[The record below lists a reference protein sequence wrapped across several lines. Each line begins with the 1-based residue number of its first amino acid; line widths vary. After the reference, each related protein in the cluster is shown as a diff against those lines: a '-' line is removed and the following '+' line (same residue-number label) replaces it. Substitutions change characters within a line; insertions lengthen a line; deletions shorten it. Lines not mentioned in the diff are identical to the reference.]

1 LTVSSGVA
9 RAAVIGLLLMACPRA
24 ADADWIFAPFIG
36 STFAGST
43 ALPDLEQGASSAQLI
58 FGGTVGLWTRGIFGI
73 ETDFSYAPRFFE
85 TNDTDGAISG
95 DVVVRSYALTWGGNI
110 VVATPVSVTRES
122 LRPYLV
128 AGLGWMRASIEDV
141 QGDVLEEFLGG
152 RARNS
157 VALNFG
163 GGAIG
168 FITPRTG
175 VRFEVRHFR
184 SLEHDEAFLTEES
197 QSLLSFWRA
206 TVGVVIR
213 R

>member
-1 LTVSSGVA
+1 MSSGVA

-36 STFAGST
+36 STFAGAT
-43 ALPDLEQGASSAQLI
+43 ALPDLEQGASSTQFIL
-58 FGGTVGLWTRGIFGI
+58 GGSAGLWTRGIFGV
-73 ETDFSYAPRFFE
+73 EGDFSYAPRFFE
-85 TNDTDGAISG
+85 TDNQAGLFTNSN
-95 DVVVRSYALTWGGNI
+95 VFTLGGN
-110 VVATPVSVTRES
+110 VVIATPVAVTHES
-122 LRPYLV
+122 LRPYV
-128 AGLGWMRASIEDV
+128 VGGLGWMHASIDELTPN
-141 QGDVLEEFLGG
+141 VLPELLG

-157 VALNFG
+157 VAMNFG

-168 FITPRTG
+168 FIAPDVG
-175 VRFEVRHFR
+175 LRFEIRHFR

>member
-1 LTVSSGVA
+1 MKVNVGVA
-9 RAAVIGLLLMACPRA
+9 RAAIVGLLLVLSPRV

-43 ALPDLEQGASSAQLI
+43 TLPDLDQGASSSQLI
-58 FGGTVGLWTRGIFGI
+58 FGGSAGLWTSGILGL
-73 ETDFSYAPRFFE
+73 EGDFSYAPRYFE
-85 TNDTDGAISG
+85 SG
-95 DVVVRSYALTWGGNI
+95 DPLGVITGSNVFTFSGNVVI
-110 VVATPVSVTRES
+110 ATPVSITRES

-128 AGLGWMRASIEDV
+128 GGVGWMHVSIDELTS
-141 QGDVLEEFLGG
+141 VLPELLG

-163 GGAIG
+163 GGVVG

-184 SLEHDEAFLTEES
+184 SLEHEETFLTGES
-197 QSLLSFWRA
+197 QSLLSFWRV
-206 TVGVVIR
+206 TGGVVIR

>member
-1 LTVSSGVA
+1 LRVHSGVA
-9 RAAVIGLLLMACPRA
+9 RAVIVGLLLVLYPHA
-24 ADADWIFAPFIG
+24 ADADWLFAPFIG

-43 ALPDLEQGASSAQLI
+43 ALPDLEQGASSTQFV
-58 FGGTVGLWTRGIFGI
+58 FGGSAGLWSRGIFGV
-73 ETDFSYAPRFFE
+73 EGDFSYAPRFFE
-85 TNDTDGAISG
+85 TDNQAGLFTNSN
-95 DVVVRSYALTWGGNI
+95 VFTLGGSV

-128 AGLGWMRASIEDV
+128 GGLGWMHVSIDEV
-141 QGDVLEEFLGG
+141 SIVLPEVLG

-157 VALNFG
+157 VAINFG

-168 FITPRTG
+168 FLAPDVG

-184 SLEHDEAFLTEES
+184 SLERDEDLFTGET

>member
-1 LTVSSGVA
+1 MHFVVA
-9 RAAVIGLLLMACPRA
+9 RAAIVGLLLMASPRV
-24 ADADWIFAPFIG
+24 ADADWIFAPFLG

-43 ALPDLEQGASSAQLI
+43 ALPDLEQGASSTQVI
-58 FGGTVGLWTRGIFGI
+58 FGGSAGLWTRGIFGV
-73 ETDFSYAPRFFE
+73 EGDFAYAPRFFE
-85 TNDTDGAISG
+85 TDNSG
-95 DVVVRSYALTWGGNI
+95 GIFLNSNALTFSGNI
-110 VVATPVSVTRES
+110 VIATPVSVTRES

-128 AGLGWMRASIEDV
+128 GGLGWMHASIDEV
-141 QGDVLEEFLGG
+141 QIVLPEVLG

-168 FITPRTG
+168 FLSPRTG

-184 SLEHDEAFLTEES
+184 SLERDSDLFTGET

-206 TVGVVIR
+206 TVGVVIKR
-213 R
+213 

>member
-1 LTVSSGVA
+1 VNSGVT
-9 RAAVIGLLLMACPRA
+9 RAAVVGLLLMLCPPA
-24 ADADWIFAPFIG
+24 ADADWLFVPFIG

-58 FGGTVGLWTRGIFGI
+58 FGGTVGLWTRGILGV
-73 ETDFSYAPRFFE
+73 ESDFSYAPRFFE
-85 TNDTDGAISG
+85 TDNTSSGISG
-95 DVVVRSYALTWGGNI
+95 DVVVRSYAMTWGGNI
-110 VVATPVSVTRES
+110 VVATPVSLTRES

-128 AGLGWMRASIEDV
+128 AGLGWMRASIEV
-141 QGDVLEEFLGG
+141 QNPGLEELLG

-157 VALNFG
+157 VAVNFG

-175 VRFEVRHFR
+175 LRFEIRHFR
-184 SLEHDEAFLTEES
+184 SLEHDEDLFTAES